1 MRLLKPID
9 RLHAALNDPARRERA
24 VLVSLALYTALWAL
38 YGTIAKSSQG
48 LHPDMTEVIAW
59 SRDLAWGYK
68 HPPLAAAIV
77 WLWFGVFPLA
87 EWSYYLLAMLM
98 PSAALWIVWR
108 LTADYLTI
116 EKRIAGLALLLLVP
130 FFNFHALKFNVN
142 TVLLPAWAATTW
154 WFLRSYTTRSA
165 LYAALAGAGAAACM
179 LGKYWSVFLLAGLVV
194 AALIDKRRTG
204 YFRSAAPWTTVAV
217 GAVVLA
223 PHLAWLYQH
232 HFEPFAYAM
241 QVHGDKSFGPT
252 ALAALG
258 YLAGSFGYVAIPV
271 IVMLIA
277 ARPNRGNCRRH
288 AVAGRHR
295 TPAGCGGVLGTL
307 AASRRR
313 RAGERH
319 RNHLA
324 VVDVGL
330 DAAAGPA
337 AVVSGDHPAR
347 DRYAPYSRG
356 CGRDPIRHADRF
368 AGDRHHRATQRPQ
381 PAAAQA
387 NLLAG
392 EVERVWHETTPLP
405 LRFVGGAG
413 DLADGVITY
422 AADRPRALPDM
433 PQSDAAGLARSGL
446 AIVCF
451 AEDAGCRNKASAQA
465 ATGGASRPRSC
476 VIFSDFPASRS
487 ATRSTSCRRTKRLSG
502 RSAACSEAER
512 CAAARDLCKF

>member
-68 HPPLAAAIV
+68 HPPLAAAIA

-165 LYAALAGAGAAACM
+165 LYAALAGAAAAACM

-223 PHLAWLYQH
+223 PHLSWLYQH

-252 ALAALG
+252 VLAALG
-258 YLAGSFGYVAIPV
+258 YLAGSFGYVAFPV

-277 ARPNRGNCRRH
+277 ARPNWAIVADMLWPADTERRL
-288 AVAGRHR
+288 VAAAFWGPLLLPAAAALVSR
-295 TPAGCGGVLGTL
+295 TEITSLWSMSAWTLLPVLLLSSPAITLREIDTRRIL
-307 AASRRR
+307 AA
-313 RAGERH
+313 
-319 RNHLA
+319 
-324 VVDVGL
+324 
-330 DAAAGPA
+330 AAAIPIVMLIASPA
-337 AVVSGDHPAR
+337 IAIIA
-347 DRYAPYSRG
+347 
-356 CGRDPIRHADRF
+356 
-368 AGDRHHRATQRPQ
+368 QRNDPQ

-465 ATGGASRPRSC
+465 ATGRRVETEIVRNFLG
-476 VIFSDFPASRS
+476 FPGNPQRY
-487 ATRSTSCRRTKRLSG
+487 TIYIVPPH
-502 RSAACSEAER
+502 
-512 CAAARDLCKF
+512 